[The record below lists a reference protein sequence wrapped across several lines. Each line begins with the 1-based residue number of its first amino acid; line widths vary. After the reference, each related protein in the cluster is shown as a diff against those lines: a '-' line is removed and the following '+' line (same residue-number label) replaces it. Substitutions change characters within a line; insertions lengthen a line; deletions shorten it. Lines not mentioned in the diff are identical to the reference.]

1 MRVITYRDAL
11 REAIRE
17 EMLRDQRVYILGED
31 IAGYGGTY
39 SVTKG
44 LIEEFGEKRVR
55 DTPLAEEIIAG
66 TAIGSALVGLRPIC
80 EIMTMNFSLLASDQI
95 VNSAAK
101 FHYMFGGQTH
111 VPVVFRMPGG
121 GGAQRGAQ
129 HSQFFE
135 SWYAHVPGLKVVMP
149 GTPYDAKGML
159 KAAIR
164 DDDPVVFVEHEL
176 LYNVKGE
183 VPDEGVEYTIPLNRG
198 EIKRQGRDVTIV
210 TFSRMVHISLQ
221 AAEELAKE
229 GIEAEVLDLRS
240 IRPVDLDLITRVRP
254 QDEPR
259 GDRRGGLEVL
269 RHRPGHRRA
278 DLRARLRLPR
288 RAHRPRHGQGRADAL
303 LEAAGAGRAAGP
315 RRCDRGSE
323 GGRSVGRSRALGVEA
338 EERSHAHGGHAQDGR
353 HHGRGQDHHLA
364 QA

>member
-1 MRVITYRDAL
+1 MRVITFRDAL

-39 SVTKG
+39 SVTRG
-44 LIEEFGEKRVR
+44 LFEEFGEKRVR
-55 DTPLAEEIIAG
+55 DTPLAEEVIAG

-101 FHYMFGGQTH
+101 FHYMFGGQTRM
-111 VPVVFRMPGG
+111 PVVFRMPGG

-135 SWYAHVPGLKVVMP
+135 SWYAHIPGLKVVMP
-149 GTPYDAKGML
+149 ATPYDAKGML
-159 KAAIR
+159 KAAVR

-183 VPDEGVEYTIPLNRG
+183 VPDEGVEYTVPLNRG
-198 EIKRQGRDVTIV
+198 EIRRQGRDVTLV
-210 TFSRMVHISLQ
+210 TFSRMVHICLQ

-240 IRPVDLDLITRVRP
+240 IRPVDLDLITGSVRKTNRVVVAEEGWKYYGTGQTIAALIYEHAFDYLDAP
-254 QDEPR
+254 IGHVTGKDVPMPYSKPLEQAALPAR
-259 GDRRGGLEVL
+259 GDVIAAVKAIV
-269 RHRPGHRRA
+269 PA
-278 DLRARLRLPR
+278 SVAAR
-288 RAHRPRHGQGRADAL
+288 
-303 LEAAGAGRAAGP
+303 
-315 RRCDRGSE
+315 
-323 GGRSVGRSRALGVEA
+323 
-338 EERSHAHGGHAQDGR
+338 
-353 HHGRGQDHHLA
+353 
-364 QA
+364 